1 MDNLISKNILLLD
14 LVISYFLQLL
24 HTIIIIFNKIRSFN
38 SFKTYQ
44 VIFYLQRIFKNKYFI
59 LNIFSTNKFAEVLSR
74 NISTIIELLK
84 KVE

>member
-24 HTIIIIFNKIRSFN
+24 HTIIIFNKIRSFN